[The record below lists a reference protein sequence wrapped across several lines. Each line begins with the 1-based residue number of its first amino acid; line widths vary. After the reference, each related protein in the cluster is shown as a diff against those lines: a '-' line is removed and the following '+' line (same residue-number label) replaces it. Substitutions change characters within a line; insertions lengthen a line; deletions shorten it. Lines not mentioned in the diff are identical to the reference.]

1 MALNIPPHQTVPM
14 RPDVLQPQLQQGEPP
29 VLTAARAYTQR
40 GWHVLPLPSGEKSP
54 GRKGWQRE
62 RHHERDLP
70 SLFQRGANIGILTGE
85 PSGWLVDVD
94 CDVPEALDAADVF
107 LPKTARIHGRPGS
120 PRSHRWYVAPMAKY
134 EAFSFPENGADAAKA
149 TMYIELRSSGH
160 QTIVPPS
167 VADGEQRQWD
177 ARGDPAQVDA
187 QTLRGAVAKCA
198 ACALLARHWPAQ
210 GTRDSAAMALAGL
223 LLRGGWEP
231 DDVDEF
237 VTTVARLAGDEE
249 WQTRNK
255 ARQTARKIADGQPAT
270 GATALKGYLR
280 DGSLV
285 VAKVRAWLNIL
296 SLDEGASERQ
306 DSTAERAPTG
316 TAGQVDNAPEGEV
329 ALPSEDAEDVATFPL
344 VVLPAALRDL
354 VEVGAKAIHCPPDF
368 LAVPLL
374 VALGVAI
381 GTTRAIEIKPGWH
394 EYARLWAAIVAK
406 PGDKKSPALDLVTQ
420 SLHERQRSLA
430 SEYSEAKQA
439 YDRDRDKDAHEQPP
453 TMQQIMTTDATIEA
467 LADLLQANPRGV
479 LLHRDELTGWALAMG
494 QYKASKSADRANW
507 LSLWNGAPIIVNRRS
522 RGTALFVD
530 KPFVGVVGAIQP
542 DVLNDLA
549 DERGREDGFIH
560 RILFS
565 YPQPMPRKWTDASV
579 APEVLTAARDVFD
592 RLWNLQSAVSS
603 ESVSGPVVLPFTHDA
618 KQLWREWITDHYDA
632 QEAPE
637 FPDSLRGPWA
647 KLEGYTARF
656 ALIIQMARVAC
667 GEADASHHEIDATS
681 MTAAAELADY
691 FKSHARRVYVYL
703 HTTPEDKRVLSA
715 LVWIRR
721 QAGQSVTARE
731 ALHAHLGGVKTSDEA
746 KRLLCD
752 LAERGYGEVKETKAT
767 RGPAGLRFTL
777 YPRDSRQNAQSRN
790 QSDAEVYA

>member
-1 MALNIPPHQTVPM
+1 MA
-14 RPDVLQPQLQQGEPP
+14 
-29 VLTAARAYTQR
+29 AAYTEMASTLVAATAYTQR
-40 GWHVLPLPSGEKSP
+40 GWRVIPIPAGGKNP
-54 GRKGWQRE
+54 NRKGWQKE
-62 RHHERDLP
+62 RHDERDLP
-70 SLFQRGANIGILTGE
+70 RVFRNQVNIGILTGE

-94 CDVPEALDAADVF
+94 CDVPEALAAADVF
-107 LPKTARIHGRPGS
+107 LPTTARIHGRPGS

-134 EAFSFPENGADAAKA
+134 EAFTFPEGGADTAAA
-149 TMYIELRSSGH
+149 TTYIELRSSNH

-167 VADGEQRQWD
+167 VADGEQRHWD

-187 QTLRGAVAKCA
+187 QALRGAVAKCA
-198 ACALLARHWPAQ
+198 ACVLLARHWPAQ
-210 GTRDSAAMALAGL
+210 GTRDNAAMALAGF

-231 DDVDEF
+231 DAVDEF
-237 VTTVARLAGDEE
+237 VTTVARIAGDEE
-249 WQTRNK
+249 WQTRDK
-255 ARQTARKIADGQPAT
+255 AQQTARKMADGQPAT

-280 DGSLV
+280 DGGRV
-285 VAKVRAWLNIL
+285 VAKVREWLHIL
-296 SLDEGASERQ
+296 SPDDGGTERQ
-306 DSTAERAPTG
+306 GDAKSEPTG
-316 TAGQVDNAPEGEV
+316 EAGSANTDPDDEADRP
-329 ALPSEDAEDVATFPL
+329 AEDAEDVAAFPL
-344 VVLPAALRDL
+344 IVLPTAFRHL
-354 VEVGAKAIHCPPDF
+354 VEVGARAIHCPPDF

-406 PGDKKSPALDLVTQ
+406 PGDKKSPALDLVTH
-420 SLHERQRSLA
+420 SLQERQRLLA
-430 SEYSEAKQA
+430 SEYREALA
-439 YDRDRDKDAHEQPP
+439 AHDKDSNEPTP
-453 TMQQIMTTDATIEA
+453 TMQQIITTDATIEA

-479 LLHRDELTGWALAMG
+479 LLHRDELTGWALSMG

-522 RGTALFVD
+522 RGAALFVD
-530 KPFVGVVGAIQP
+530 TPFVGVVGAIQP

-579 APEVLTAARDVFD
+579 SPEVLTAASDAFD
-592 RLWNLQSAVSS
+592 RLWNLQAATSPDGATK
-603 ESVSGPVVLPFTHDA
+603 PAVLPFTHDA
-618 KQLWREWITDHYDA
+618 KQLWREWITGHYYEQDA
-632 QEAPE
+632 SD

-656 ALIIQMARVAC
+656 ALIMQMARVAC
-667 GEADASHHEIDATS
+667 GEDDASQYEIDATS
-681 MTAAAELADY
+681 MAAAAELADY

-703 HTTPEDKRVLSA
+703 QATPEDKRALSA
-715 LVWIRR
+715 LAWIRR

-731 ALHAHLGGVKTSDEA
+731 ALHAHLGGVRTADEA
-746 KRLLCD
+746 KRLLHD
-752 LAERGYGEVKETKAT
+752 LAERGYGQEEETKST
-767 RGPAGLRFTL
+767 RGPAGLRLTL

-790 QSDAEVYA
+790 QSGAEVYA